1 MIEMTR
7 AMLLLLLFAGAVW
20 DIKKREIPLLLPVFG
35 FGIGLL
41 LRILAGFGSVAVLAA
56 GCLPGLILLTAGCL
70 SKEAVGY
77 GDGAMLVCAGIFL
90 PFSETLMLLVLSL
103 LLAAVGA
110 GILLAAKKMK
120 RKETLPFLP
129 FLLAGYVAVLTG

>member
-41 LRILAGFGSVAVLAA
+41 LRILAGFGSAAVLAA

-70 SKEAVGY
+70 SK
-77 GDGAMLVCAGIFL
+77 
-90 PFSETLMLLVLSL
+90 
-103 LLAAVGA
+103 
-110 GILLAAKKMK
+110 
-120 RKETLPFLP
+120 R
-129 FLLAGYVAVLTG
+129 